1 LICYSSFTQFP
12 SFVAKEFNSQ
22 IDFNSLNLWQADTLA
37 KFLVQL
43 AAPEKPM
50 IRKRKEKRDEKV

>member
-1 LICYSSFTQFP
+1 
-12 SFVAKEFNSQ
+12 
-22 IDFNSLNLWQADTLA
+22 LNLWQADTLA